1 MKMKKNL
8 TPDELERLRELVEQL
23 RGEVASLVRF
33 VESKLADKPG

>member
-23 RGEVASLVRF
+23 RGEVADLLRF
-33 VESKLADKPG
+33 VESKLADKPS